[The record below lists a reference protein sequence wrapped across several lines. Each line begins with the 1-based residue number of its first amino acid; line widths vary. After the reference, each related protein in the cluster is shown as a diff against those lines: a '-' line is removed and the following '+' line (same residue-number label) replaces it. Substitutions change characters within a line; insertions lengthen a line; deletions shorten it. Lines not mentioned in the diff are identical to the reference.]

1 MKGTKNQSK
10 RIKILCILF
19 LSIFFIG
26 NGYGQIAESDTT
38 CQMPDNITLDKA
50 ISTLW
55 AGSCFQVDSNRH
67 HALNIIQCAANHLSH
82 TQYNSYL
89 QSEQS
94 VGEDETGLLRFYQHA
109 LEKIIHEVK
118 TETPAGGTII
128 MWYLYNMGYVIKT
141 PTCCF
146 GIDIKHKNSEKLVE
160 LLDFLLI
167 SHRHGDHFD
176 EDMVKAMERSNKPV
190 VSNFIENRYLVTE
203 PVTLSFDEVEIKI
216 LINDHNARTPN
227 FVLSFEIDC
236 GKSTDHMIV
245 FHTGDSYMASQLL
258 TTNDVDI
265 LIPHSRVGLNIND
278 VVKNTR
284 AKKVLM
290 SHVMELAHSRFYTPG
305 GYRMTYASGFEE
317 CDKIINADACL
328 PVWGEK
334 IVMEFNVF

>member
-1 MKGTKNQSK
+1 
-10 RIKILCILF
+10 
-19 LSIFFIG
+19 
-26 NGYGQIAESDTT
+26 
-38 CQMPDNITLDKA
+38 
-50 ISTLW
+50 
-55 AGSCFQVDSNRH
+55 
-67 HALNIIQCAANHLSH
+67 
-82 TQYNSYL
+82 
-89 QSEQS
+89 
-94 VGEDETGLLRFYQHA
+94 
-109 LEKIIHEVK
+109 
-118 TETPAGGTII
+118 
-128 MWYLYNMGYVIKT
+128 MGYVIKT

-146 GIDIKHKNSEKLVE
+146 GIDIKHKNSNKLVS

-176 EDMVKAMERSNKPV
+176 EDMVKEMERSNKPV

-216 LINDHNARTPN
+216 LINDHNVRYPN
-227 FVLSFEIDC
+227 YVLSFEIDC
-236 GKSTDHMIV
+236 GKSTDHITV

-258 TTNDVDI
+258 TKNDVDI

-305 GYRMTYASGFEE
+305 GYRMTYAGGFEE
-317 CDKIINADACL
+317 CDKIVNADACL

-334 IVMEFNVF
+334 IVMEFNDF